1 MGPVPGYP
9 PARRAIPAAAPGAD
23 LASVGSAMSEPL
35 PPPPLPPPPPGAP
48 PGGYPT
54 GPPTGPPLAP
64 VGRPAPPPPPDFP
77 PLEEDWARARRR
89 WPVAVVGLLLVA
101 SLLAATLLSRD
112 DGATTPDERAGR
124 EPAGPEAPTPPPSGP
139 PPSEAQLQAV
149 VAEIS
154 AFVEQERGL
163 TFLQPV
169 DVQLAGEG
177 EFQDRLL
184 ADFEEESAD
193 DLREQEAVL
202 EAFGLVEPE
211 VDLVEAMRSLLGAG
225 VVGFYDPETK
235 ELVVRGAALTPY
247 VRTTIAHE
255 LTHALDDQH
264 FDLDRPEY
272 DDATD
277 EVGFGFG
284 AVVEGNARRIEG
296 AYEDSLSE
304 TERAQSQAEEFALGL
319 GIDVGAIPLVLVQL
333 LDAPYTLGQVL
344 VDDVLADGGD
354 PALAAALTDPPHT
367 SEQVID
373 PDRFATREPAVPVPH
388 PAPGGELVTE
398 GAAGQLLIELVL
410 ADGAERDDAAE
421 AAEGWGGDWAV
432 VWRDGDRSCVT
443 LTAIGDDP
451 GETAEMMDAFDGWS
465 QAHGDATVTG
475 NPDGTFTV
483 QACAASGGQSGSAA
497 STA

>member
-1 MGPVPGYP
+1 
-9 PARRAIPAAAPGAD
+9 
-23 LASVGSAMSEPL
+23 MSEPPP
-35 PPPPLPPPPPGAP
+35 PPPPLPPPPPGAAA
-48 PGGYPT
+48 GGYPA
-54 GPPTGPPLAP
+54 GPPSGPPLVP

-89 WPVAVVGLLLVA
+89 WPVAVVGLLVIA
-101 SLLAATLLSRD
+101 SLLAATLLTRD
-112 DGATTPDERAGR
+112 DDADPPDERTGG
-124 EPAGPEAPTPPPSGP
+124 EPAGPELPAPPPSGP
-139 PPSEAQLQAV
+139 PPSEADLQAV

-193 DLREQEAVL
+193 ELREQEALL

-255 LTHALDDQH
+255 LAHALDDQH

-277 EVGFGFG
+277 EVAFGFG
-284 AVVEGNARRIEG
+284 AVAEGNARRIEG
-296 AYEDSLSE
+296 AYEESLSADE
-304 TERAQSQAEEFALGL
+304 QAEAQAEEFGLGL
-319 GIDVGAIPLVLVQL
+319 GMDLGAIPPVLIQL
-333 LDAPYTLGQVL
+333 LDAPYSLGQVL
-344 VDDVLADGGD
+344 VDDVLEDGGD
-354 PALAAALTDPPHT
+354 PALAAAFADPPHT

-373 PDRFATREPAVPVPH
+373 PDRFAAREPAVAVPH
-388 PAPGGELVTE
+388 PVPGGELLTE
-398 GAAGQLLIELVL
+398 GVAGQLLIELVL
-410 ADGAERDDAAE
+410 AEGAERGDAAE

-432 VWRDGDRSCVT
+432 VWRDGDKSCAT
-443 LTAIGDDP
+443 LTAVGDDP
-451 GETAEMMDAFDGWS
+451 GETAEMMDAFDAWS
-465 QAHGDATVTG
+465 QARGDATVTG

>member
-1 MGPVPGYP
+1 V
-9 PARRAIPAAAPGAD
+9 
-23 LASVGSAMSEPL
+23 
-35 PPPPLPPPPPGAP
+35 
-48 PGGYPT
+48 
-54 GPPTGPPLAP
+54 
-64 VGRPAPPPPPDFP
+64 
-77 PLEEDWARARRR
+77 
-89 WPVAVVGLLLVA
+89 VA
-101 SLLAATLLSRD
+101 SLLAATLLTSD
-112 DGATTPDERAGR
+112 DDETPPDERAGR
-124 EPAGPEAPTPPPSGP
+124 EPAGSEAPAPPPAGP
-139 PPSEAQLQAV
+139 PPSEADLQAV

-184 ADFEEESAD
+184 ADFEESAD
-193 DLREQEAVL
+193 DLREQEALL
-202 EAFGLVEPE
+202 EAFGLVEPD

-277 EVGFGFG
+277 EVAFGFG

-296 AYEDSLSE
+296 AYEESLSAD
-304 TERAQSQAEEFALGL
+304 ERAQSEAEEFRLGL
-319 GIDVGAIPLVLVQL
+319 GIDLGDIPLVLIQL
-333 LDAPYTLGQVL
+333 LDAPYSLGQVL
-344 VDDVLADGGD
+344 VDDVVEDGGD

-373 PDRFATREPAVPVPH
+373 PDRFATREPAVVVPH
-388 PAPGGELVTE
+388 PAPGGQLVTE
-398 GAAGQLLIELVL
+398 GLAGQLLIELVL
-410 ADGAERDDAAE
+410 ADGAEGDDAAE
-421 AAEGWGGDWAV
+421 AADGWGGDWAV

-443 LTAIGDDP
+443 LTAVGDDA